1 MNKTIKDGRVAVLYS
16 PGYGAGWS
24 TWNPNYPEMVFDP
37 GLVDLVLEGNQE
49 KILAYVTLRWAN
61 TVVRSGVDD
70 LEIEWVP
77 EGVEFVIEEYDGAET
92 IVFKNEVKWIKA

>member
-24 TWNPNYPEMVFDP
+24 TWNPDHPEMIFDP
-37 GLVDLVLEGNQE
+37 GLVDLVLAGNEE
-49 KILAYVTLRWAN
+49 KILAYVTLRWTGA
-61 TVVRSGVDD
+61 VVRSGVDD

-92 IVFKNEVKWIKA
+92 IVFKNEVKWITA

>member
-24 TWNPNYPEMVFDP
+24 TWNPDYPDMVFDP
-37 GLVDLVLEGNQE
+37 GLVDLVLADDKE

-61 TVVRSGVDD
+61 IVVRSGIDD
-70 LEIEWVP
+70 LEVEWVP

-92 IVFKNEVKWIKA
+92 IVFKNEVKWIQA